1 MNEEQI
7 PRRLQ
12 VDFRR
17 SASFRVVHADGVW
30 GGVTPY
36 GKVYMTFFSET
47 PPLPEA
53 MAYSLSADG
62 TVQEEVRADRRGS
75 TNPSRE
81 VEVGVVMDLNI
92 ARSFLKWL
100 AEKIDWIEKAQ
111 REMAGKESS
120 DAGSAT

>member
-7 PRRLQ
+7 PKRLQ
-12 VDFRR
+12 IDFRR
-17 SASFRVVHADGVW
+17 SASFRIVHADGVW

-36 GKVYMTFFSET
+36 GKVYMTFFSEA

-62 TVQEEVRADRRGS
+62 TALEEVRADRRGS
-75 TNPSRE
+75 TNPTRE
-81 VEVGVVMDLNI
+81 VEVGVVMDLNV
-92 ARSFLKWL
+92 AKSFLKWL

-111 REMAGKESS
+111 REIAGKESS